1 MAQFFLY
8 RRVTNT
14 TAMKK
19 MLNRGW
25 RMILAFIIVSAMS
38 LSSAKA
44 QTSVSLQVFYDELQP
59 YGTWMDYGSYGY
71 VWIPRVASGFVP
83 YATNGYWINTEYGNT
98 WVSDY
103 AWGWAPFHYGR
114 WLFDDF
120 YGWVWVP
127 DTEWAPAWVT
137 WRSGG
142 GYYGWAPLMPGINMH
157 MAFHYYDRLPRHY
170 WSFVPC
176 RYITYRNVYAHCVSR
191 PRVVNVYN
199 HTTIVNNY
207 YTDSRKRT
215 YFSGPSRSDIER
227 RGGGRVTTHH
237 IDDSSRPE
245 QTIVTRNT
253 AKFYRPDIDNTQG
266 SRSRPTPSHFVRKD
280 GAGKLVEVQR
290 RTERGKELSTP
301 VRSDFQRETSTRE
314 AEKII
319 DRSERQTTQT
329 DRYRNQ
335 RDFQPAERMAEPTR
349 ETRSRTYEPLPQQDR
364 RMTRDQYDAPPIEK
378 TRTREFQRRTY
389 EQPQPQLERR
399 QPIMRQRENVN
410 RSQPSLDQRRTRST
424 MGQQSQQPRQI
435 ERSSHGQS
443 KPRAIRSSDGGQV
456 EFKKRH

>member
-8 RRVTNT
+8 TEVINA

-25 RMILAFIIVSAMS
+25 MIIIAFVVMSAIGITTT
-38 LSSAKA
+38 KA

-71 VWIPRVASGFVP
+71 VWIPRVAPGFVP
-83 YATNGYWINTEYGNT
+83 YASNGYWINTEYGNT

-103 AWGWAPFHYGR
+103 SWGWAPFHYGR

-142 GYYGWAPLMPGINMH
+142 GYYGWAPLMPGIHMH
-157 MAFHYYDRLPRHY
+157 MAFHYYDRIPHNY
-170 WSFVPC
+170 WSFVPY
-176 RYITYRNVYAHCVSR
+176 RYVTYRNVYTHCVPR
-191 PRVVNVYN
+191 PRVVNVYH

-207 YTDSRKRT
+207 YTDNRKRT
-215 YFSGPSRSDIER
+215 YFAGPSRSDIER
-227 RGGGRVTTHH
+227 RGGGRVTMHN

-245 QTIVTRNT
+245 QTTVSRNS
-253 AKFYRPDIDNTQG
+253 AKFYRPDIDNAKG
-266 SRSRPTPSHFVRKD
+266 SRSRPMPAQYVRKD
-280 GAGKLVEVQR
+280 RSGNLEQVQT
-290 RTERGKELSTP
+290 RTERGKDFSTLE
-301 VRSDFQRETSTRE
+301 RSDFRNNDSKREP
-314 AEKII
+314 EKIM
-319 DRSERQTTQT
+319 DRSEQRKAQN

-335 RDFQPAERMAEPTR
+335 RDFQPAERMTEPKR
-349 ETRSRTYEPLPQQDR
+349 DSPSRTYEPLPQER
-364 RMTRDQYDAPPIEK
+364 SRMTRDQYDAPPIER

-389 EQPQPQLERR
+389 EQQQPQMER
-399 QPIMRQRENVN
+399 QPAMRQRENVN
-410 RSQPSLDQRRTRST
+410 RSQPSMGQQRTRSS

-443 KPRAIRSSDGGQV
+443 QPRSVRSSDGGQV